1 MKKMLCLMF
10 AGMILFSGCA
20 KDEEKQAV
28 CRIDKDG
35 ITEEM
40 TVNALNDQVLSTS
53 SLMKLP
59 FSMYEI
65 ETDEEKELFIEQML
79 LPFQIDGV
87 NAVSKSTD
95 DEFVLEMTIDLTT
108 ASFETLV
115 ELGMLASED
124 LDAEIISFEK
134 TVEGLKAS
142 GYACE

>member
-1 MKKMLCLMF
+1 MKKILCLMF
-10 AGMILFSGCA
+10 AGMILLNGCA
-20 KDEEKQAV
+20 KDEEKKAV

-35 ITEEM
+35 IIEEM
-40 TVNALNDQVLSTS
+40 TVNALNDQVLNTS
-53 SLMKLP
+53 SVMKLP

-95 DEFVLEMTIDLTT
+95 DEFILEMTIDLTS

-124 LDAEIISFEK
+124 LDAELISFEK

-142 GYACE
+142 GYVCE